1 MRAPR
6 AAIIACLT
14 LLGAVT
20 LGRAGNARSGD
31 TAASGAAASTA
42 PCQEAIVNPVSG
54 YAECVLPRGAPVDP
68 PPPRPPAVTLA
79 VFDFE
84 LDDVRPAALLLGE
97 VNDHRATLEKV
108 SSEARRVLGRSG
120 RYIIVDP
127 NVTGAVPDDAA
138 SLRDCNGCEAGMA
151 LQLGAEQ
158 ALVGVVRLVTQT
170 DYYVLVQIRD
180 ARTGKVLDQ
189 QGANFA
195 GGPEDWASGVRML
208 LEHQVLAAADTP

>member
-6 AAIIACLT
+6 ITIIACLT
-14 LLGAVT
+14 LLGVAT
-20 LGRAGNARSGD
+20 LGRSGIARSSD
-31 TAASGAAASTA
+31 TPATGPAARTA

-84 LDDVRPAALLLGE
+84 LEDVRPAALLLGE
-97 VNDHRATLEKV
+97 VNDHRASMEKV
-108 SSEARRVLGRSG
+108 SSEARRVLGHSG
-120 RYIIVDP
+120 RYVLIDP
-127 NVTGAVPDDAA
+127 NMAGAVPDGAA

-158 ALVGVVRLVTQT
+158 ALVGVVKLVTQT
-170 DYYVLVQIRD
+170 DYYVLVQIRN
-180 ARTGKVLDQ
+180 ARTGEVLDQ

-195 GGPEDWASGVRML
+195 GGPEGWASGVRML
-208 LEHQVLAAADTP
+208 LEHQVLASADAP